1 MQNNSFFG
9 PTWEKMT
16 VLYLQK
22 CVSDPQNNNFI
33 TTSCDEFF
41 WWSVAV
47 KWWRVHLPFAASNS
61 SFIQGTLRFAEF
73 GSMCQELELN
83 NYWCF
88 LLWTLPSHFHSSE
101 LLRCQKQAVFYV
113 FLGHR
118 VMHAELQILVCLA
131 PSFVAIVL
139 MITQKWLLRW
149 LVVNLKR
156 KGTLW
161 VDWKRCFLL
170 F

>member
-1 MQNNSFFG
+1 
-9 PTWEKMT
+9 MT
-16 VLYLQK
+16 VLYIFRNVLGIHK
-22 CVSDPQNNNFI
+22 II
-33 TTSCDEFF
+33 TTSCDGFF

-47 KWWRVHLPFAASNS
+47 KWWIVHLPFTASNS
-61 SFIQGTLRFAEF
+61 SFIQGTLRFAEL

-101 LLRCQKQAVFYV
+101 LLRCQKQAGFYV

-131 PSFVAIVL
+131 PSFRSHCCNDHSKVTAL
-139 MITQKWLLRW
+139 MIGR
-149 LVVNLKR
+149 
-156 KGTLW
+156 
-161 VDWKRCFLL
+161 
-170 F
+170 